1 MIVPA
6 TVDTSAGRNALVC
19 YSPPWEGGEGTSF
32 ESVSADAVD
41 VDVSLNGRDWTNVQT
56 YEYFAPVTPPTLS
69 PGCGPVSGATI
80 VALTGKGMRATAP
93 ARSPATSAAW
103 RTKASRAATAPA
115 TR

>member
-1 MIVPA
+1 MPLHLEGYRDPPNSGIYYSVIVPA

-56 YEYFAPVTPPTLS
+56 YEYFA
-69 PGCGPVSGATI
+69 
-80 VALTGKGMRATAP
+80 R
-93 ARSPATSAAW
+93 
-103 RTKASRAATAPA
+103 
-115 TR
+115 